1 MIGIIIS
8 GHGKFASGLESGLEM
23 VIGKNKN
30 VKSLDFDGID
40 IQFYS
45 QKLES
50 LSQSM
55 VDEYDLLAIVTDI
68 RGGSP
73 FNIAAKLGLNRDG
86 ILVFS
91 GANFQLIYELLS
103 LDPKSEDF
111 VNLALDKARREID
124 YLDTSSL

>member
-73 FNIAAKLGLNRDG
+73 FNIAAKLALNRDG